1 MIAMVFS
8 QAKVVMLL
16 VATAVVSDAGPTR
29 VYKHAWDTVA
39 DVMAMHGKLSPP
51 PPTPDALRI

>member
-1 MIAMVFS
+1 MVFS